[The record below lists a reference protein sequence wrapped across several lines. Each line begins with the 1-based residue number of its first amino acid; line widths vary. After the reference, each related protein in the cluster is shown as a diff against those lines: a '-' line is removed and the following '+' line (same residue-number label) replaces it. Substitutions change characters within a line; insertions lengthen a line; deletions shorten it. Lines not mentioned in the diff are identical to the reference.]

1 MDLTTVATVALGLLL
16 FALVSKRLDGSVLTP
31 PLIFVAF
38 GFAIGD
44 GGFGV
49 AMVNP
54 GRDGIHL
61 LAEITLILVLFADA
75 ARIDLKVLRRDHSL
89 PTRMLLIALPLTIV
103 AGSVAAMTLFP
114 NLGVFEAT
122 MLAAIL
128 APTDAALGQAV
139 VTSRHVPVRI
149 RQAVNVESGL
159 NDGIA
164 LPAVLLFA
172 AMAGA
177 HHGPHGAGGWGA
189 FVAAQLIL
197 GPLVG
202 GLVGAG
208 GARIID
214 TAIERGYIGTAA
226 QGLAVLALIALCFA
240 LAEMVGGNGF
250 IAAFVGGIAF
260 GNVVRHDCEFL
271 FEFMESEGQ
280 LLTLVTFLVFG
291 AVLLPEG
298 LVHVDGATLLY
309 ALLSLSVLRMLPVW
323 LSLLGT
329 GVRLPTAL
337 FLGWFGPRGLASILF
352 LLVIL
357 EEAGMLHES
366 RLLSV
371 TVVTVALSVLLHG
384 ISAAPFARR
393 YGAMVARLGECA
405 ETEDVPNTPLR
416 EGPLASPLEENERAP
431 TP

>member
-1 MDLTTVATVALGLLL
+1 
-16 FALVSKRLDGSVLTP
+16 
-31 PLIFVAF
+31 
-38 GFAIGD
+38 
-44 GGFGV
+44 
-49 AMVNP
+49 
-54 GRDGIHL
+54 
-61 LAEITLILVLFADA
+61 
-75 ARIDLKVLRRDHSL
+75 
-89 PTRMLLIALPLTIV
+89 
-103 AGSVAAMTLFP
+103 
-114 NLGVFEAT
+114 GVFEAT

-280 LLTLVTFLVFG
+280 LLTLITFLVFG

-298 LVHVDGATLLY
+298 LVHVDGATVLY
-309 ALLSLSVLRMLPVW
+309 ALLSLTVLRMLPVW

-393 YGAMVARLGECA
+393 YGAMVARLGKCA

-416 EGPLASPLEENERAP
+416 EGPMASPSKETERAP